1 MSLAK
6 LESLNHWTVLNG
18 VDDPHWMVFNM
29 HDILNEKNRAV
40 GGEFQAMYDRLI
52 LVLRKGKRPFTWQ
65 NVRDVLGRD
74 TYTAMASH
82 SVGNTETAC
91 QITALMVYYQ
101 ECEKRG
107 F

>member
-1 MSLAK
+1 MSLVK
-6 LESLNHWTVLNG
+6 LVSLNHWTVIKG

-29 HDILNEKNRAV
+29 HDILNEKTRALD
-40 GGEFQAMYDRLI
+40 GEFQAMYDRLM
-52 LVLRKGKRPFTWQ
+52 LVLRNGKRPFTWQ

-82 SVGNTETAC
+82 SVGDTETAY
-91 QITALMVYYQ
+91 QIAALMVYYQ
-101 ECEKRG
+101 QCEKYG

>member
-6 LESLNHWTVLNG
+6 LESLNHWTVIKG
-18 VDDPHWMVFNM
+18 VDDPQWIVFNM
-29 HDILNEKNRAV
+29 HDILNQKTRAV
-40 GGEFQAMYDRLI
+40 GVEFQAMYDRLI

-82 SVGNTETAC
+82 SVGDTETAR

>member
-6 LESLNHWTVLNG
+6 LESLNHWTVIKG

-40 GGEFQAMYDRLI
+40 GVEFQAMYDRLI

-82 SVGNTETAC
+82 SVGNTETAR

-101 ECEKRG
+101 ECENRG